1 MKYKMNANRSVNEEL
16 KNIPFRLQGAMSFP
30 VGQSNFECLLAC
42 SMGTHLQAG
51 KCFLNKMLVNYM
63 TNLKL
68 KHGFKAQ
75 LSIT

>member
-16 KNIPFRLQGAMSFP
+16 KNIPFSLQGAMSFP

-42 SMGTHLQAG
+42 SMGTHLQG

>member
-1 MKYKMNANRSVNEEL
+1 MKYKMSASRSVNEEL
-16 KNIPFRLQGAMSFP
+16 KKVPFSLQGAMSFP

-42 SMGTHLQAG
+42 SMGTHLQG